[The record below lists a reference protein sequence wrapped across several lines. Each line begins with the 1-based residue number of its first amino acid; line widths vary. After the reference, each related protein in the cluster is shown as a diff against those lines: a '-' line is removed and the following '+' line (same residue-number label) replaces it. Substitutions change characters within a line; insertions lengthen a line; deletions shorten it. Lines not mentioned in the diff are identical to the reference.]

1 MSMKSL
7 INIITL
13 IISFS
18 SFVHAQGIGSKA
30 PDFTAKDL
38 QGNSVKLSELK
49 GKIVVLD
56 FWASWCVPCKKSM
69 PHLIELYNEYKD
81 TSFTIIGVNVDTELK
96 KLREFES
103 DLNTDIPFTL
113 IFDKDSE
120 IPPLYEVEGMPTT
133 VVINKEGIIK
143 YKEVG
148 YTTELKDKLD
158 KIISE
163 LITK

>member
-1 MSMKSL
+1 MKITIYVL
-7 INIITL
+7 VLIIT
-13 IISFS
+13 FS
-18 SFVHAQGIGSKA
+18 TFVHAQGVGSKA
-30 PDFTAKDL
+30 PDFTANDI
-38 QGNSVKLSELK
+38 QGNSVKLSDLK

-56 FWASWCVPCKKSM
+56 FWASWCIPCKKSM
-69 PHLIELYNEYKD
+69 PHLIELYNQYKD
-81 TSFTIIGVNVDTELK
+81 TSFTIIGVNVDTEMK

-113 IFDKDSE
+113 IFDKDSQ

-158 KIISE
+158 KTIAE

>member
-1 MSMKSL
+1 MRKAFYS
-7 INIITL
+7 III
-13 IISFS
+13 IISIS
-18 SFVHAQGIGSKA
+18 SFLHAQSIGSKA

-38 QGNSVKLSELK
+38 QGNTVKLSDLK
-49 GKIVVLD
+49 GKVVLLD
-56 FWASWCVPCKKSM
+56 FWASWCEPCKKSM

-81 TSFTIIGVNVDTELK
+81 TSFTIIGVNVDTDMK
-96 KLREFES
+96 KLEEFEG
-103 DLNTDIPFTL
+103 DLSTDIPFTV
-113 IFDKDSE
+113 IFDKKSE

-133 VVINKEGIIK
+133 VIINKEGIIK

-158 KIISE
+158 KTITE